1 MKEHST
7 MTTKAAVWIIALGT
21 VSLTTISSC
30 AFGQAD
36 PPAADS
42 NTPDANG
49 PTIVLDYSAGGRMN
63 PTEDFM
69 YFVPLISPTLVRRE
83 ISESNTQT
91 GRMVSVTWQRDAGQF
106 TCVCVF
112 KMVGDG
118 TQTYYFDPGE
128 MIRHNLKDHESGE
141 PLKNIL
147 DFIRFH
153 GEGEGRMETRGR
165 LVNDQSIVDQV
176 DVHFVNGKND
186 VSPVTIRLYS
196 VKPKDGRYDYDN
208 GYNRII
214 ARVETLSFKRTD
226 DTLKMGIKITSL
238 KNEGAKEGLWSRVK
252 ATVVNLFIPP
262 LEVDKLGNRAMID
275 FGHAVYRGETTFTF
289 PKAHNLEE
297 PAKTAG
303 LPKTGAKGS

>member
-1 MKEHST
+1 

-21 VSLTTISSC
+21 MSLTTIRLC
-30 AFGQAD
+30 AFGQAGA
-36 PPAADS
+36 PAADS
-42 NTPDANG
+42 NAPDANG

-83 ISESNTQT
+83 ISEGNTQT

-112 KMVGDG
+112 KMVGNG
-118 TQTYYFDPGE
+118 TQTYYFDPRQ
-128 MIRHNLKDHESGE
+128 MIDHNLKEHPKGE

-147 DFIRFH
+147 DYIQFH
-153 GEGEGRMETRGR
+153 GEGEGRMEARGR
-165 LVNDQSIVDQV
+165 LVNDRSIVDQV
-176 DVHFVNGKND
+176 DVHFVNNKSD

-196 VKPKDGRYDYDN
+196 VKSKDGRYDYDN

-226 DTLKMGIKITSL
+226 DTPKMGIKITSL

-262 LEVDKLGNRAMID
+262 LEVDKLGNQTMID
-275 FGHAVYRGETTFTF
+275 FGRAVYRGEPTFTF
-289 PKAHNLEE
+289 PRARNLQEMRR
-297 PAKTAG
+297 AAG
-303 LPKTGAKGS
+303 AGSAGAKGR

>member
-1 MKEHST
+1 
-7 MTTKAAVWIIALGT
+7 MTTQAAVWIFALGT
-21 VSLTTISSC
+21 VSLTTAGLC
-30 AFGQAD
+30 AAGQAD
-36 PPAADS
+36 PPGADS
-42 NTPDANG
+42 NAPDANG

-83 ISESNTQT
+83 ISEGNTQT

-112 KMVGDG
+112 KMVGNG
-118 TQTYYFDPGE
+118 TQTYYFDPGQ
-128 MIRHNLKDHESGE
+128 MIDHNLKEHPKGE

-147 DFIRFH
+147 DYIQFH
-153 GEGEGRMETRGR
+153 GEGEGRMEARGR
-165 LVNDQSIVDQV
+165 LVNDRSIVDQV
-176 DVHFVNGKND
+176 DVHFVNNKND

-196 VKPKDGRYDYDN
+196 VKPKDGQYDYDN

-214 ARVETLSFKRTD
+214 ARVVTLSFKRTD
-226 DTLKMGIKITSL
+226 DTPKMGIKITSL

-262 LEVDKLGNRAMID
+262 LEVDKLGNQTMID
-275 FGHAVYRGETTFTF
+275 FGHAVYGGEPTFTF
-289 PKAHNLEE
+289 PRARNLEE
-297 PAKTAG
+297 MGKAAG
-303 LPKTGAKGS
+303 AGSAGAEGR